1 MKQFKQ
7 FYKEEQL
14 DENIIAGILTDLAF
28 ITKDLFTISGNII
41 SWVSKKGFNKLKD
54 RYNKQA
60 IADRK
65 AAKALKQA
73 NKLEKLRIAKVQ
85 YLKQQERIEREKQAI
100 KGLDAKVKAD
110 NKAQL
115 QKTMKKLEN
124 ASKLIDKNLGK
135 LDKQGV

>member
-1 MKQFKQ
+1 MKTFKE

-14 DENIIAGILTDLAF
+14 NENIVADILTDLVL
-28 ITKDLFTISGNII
+28 ITKDLVTISGKII
-41 SWVSKKGFNKLKD
+41 SWASKKGFNKLKD

-85 YLKQQERIEREKQAI
+85 YLKQKERIEREQAAI
-100 KGLDAKVKAD
+100 KGIDAKTKEQ
-110 NKAQL
+110 NKAEL
-115 QKTMKKLEN
+115 NKTIKKLTN
-124 ASKLIDKNLGK
+124 ASKIVNKNLGK
-135 LDKQGV
+135 LAKQGV

>member
-14 DENIIAGILTDLAF
+14 DENLIAGILTDLAF
-28 ITKDLFTISGNII
+28 ITKDLLTISGNII

-115 QKTMKKLEN
+115 DKTMKKLEN
-124 ASKLIDKNLGK
+124 ATKLINKNLGK

>member
-14 DENIIAGILTDLAF
+14 DENLIAGILTDLAF
-28 ITKDLFTISGNII
+28 ITKDLIAISGNII

-85 YLKQQERIEREKQAI
+85 YLKQQERIKREKEAI

-115 QKTMKKLEN
+115 DKTMKKLED
-124 ASKLIDKNLGK
+124 ASKLINKNLGK

>member
-14 DENIIAGILTDLAF
+14 DENLIAGILTDLAF
-28 ITKDLFTISGNII
+28 ITKDLITISGNII

-85 YLKQQERIEREKQAI
+85 YLKQQERIEREKKAI

-115 QKTMKKLEN
+115 DKTMKKLEN
-124 ASKLIDKNLGK
+124 ASKLINKNLGK

>member
-1 MKQFKQ
+1 MKKFKQ

-28 ITKDLFTISGNII
+28 ITKDLLTISGNII

-115 QKTMKKLEN
+115 DKTMKKLEN
-124 ASKLIDKNLGK
+124 ATKLINKNLGK